1 MKIKFVFAVALVFV
15 LCMTQFT
22 EAAGPRCRLLRR
34 TVKNTVQCVKAVPQV
49 AVAVVKAPVL
59 FFQEV
64 QPVRTV
70 INSIPA
76 VQEIKSR
83 NCADGTCSLK

>member
-1 MKIKFVFAVALVFV
+1 MKIKFVFAAVFM
-15 LCMTQFT
+15 LCMTQTT
-22 EAAGPRCRLLRR
+22 EAAGRCRLFRK
-34 TVKNTVQCVKAVPQV
+34 TVKSTAQCVKSIPKV
-49 AVAVVKAPVL
+49 AVATVKAPIV

-64 QPVRTV
+64 QPVRSV

-76 VQEIKSR
+76 IQSR

>member
-1 MKIKFVFAVALVFV
+1 MKIKFTFAVALVFM
-15 LCMTQFT
+15 LCMTQTT
-22 EAAGPRCRLLRR
+22 EAAGRCRLFRK
-34 TVKNTVQCVKAVPQV
+34 TVKSTAQCVKSIPKV
-49 AVAVVKAPVL
+49 AVATVKTPLV

-83 NCADGTCSLK
+83 NCADGTCPLK

>member
-1 MKIKFVFAVALVFV
+1 MKIKFVFAVALVWV
-15 LCMTQFT
+15 LCLSQVT
-22 EAAGPRCRLLRR
+22 EAAGRCRIFRKV
-34 TVKNTVQCVKAVPQV
+34 TKTTTQCVKSV
-49 AVAVVKAPVL
+49 AKTTATVAKAPIV

-64 QPVRTV
+64 QPVRSV

-76 VQEIKSR
+76 IQSR